1 MFITF
6 EGLDGSGKT
15 TQFHR
20 VVSWLRER
28 GCNVL
33 PLREPGGTRI
43 GERIRDVLHDSSH
56 TEMDSRTEL
65 LLYAA
70 SRAQIVSERINP
82 HLQAGGL
89 VLCDRY
95 ADSTMAY
102 QGYGRGLD
110 IGFLQSLVQFATRGL
125 KPDLTL
131 YLDIEPEVGIR
142 RRIIGNDEMNRL
154 DAEKIEF
161 HRKVQQG
168 YRALIAAEP
177 QRWVVVDANLPIDE
191 LTSKIQR
198 VLEQHLNFSANPAN
212 AR

>member
-28 GCNVL
+28 GCDVL

-43 GERIRDVLHDSSH
+43 GERIRDVLHDSAH

-125 KPDLTL
+125 QPDLTL

-142 RRIIGNDEMNRL
+142 RRIIGNEEINRL

-177 QRWVVVDANLPIDE
+177 QRWVVVDANLPIDA
-191 LTSKIQR
+191 LTAEIQR
-198 VLEQHLNFSANPAN
+198 VLTPYLQSLPAK
-212 AR
+212 A